1 MRHWT
6 DRRQRSSRPPACR
19 VFRQAHYRLA
29 TSACSAMTS
38 RGRLRAKQEE
48 DREDL
53 MLKMTGA
60 VLAAGLTFAAPA
72 FAADAPAEIKIGTIY
87 ASSGRYASI
96 SMPVYSGLKLWI
108 DQKNAEGGVYVKA
121 FDKKIPVKLVSYDD
135 QSNTATASTLYNQL
149 ITQDK
154 VDLLVADSGS
164 VLTAPAVAIARDHK
178 MFLFDQT
185 GTGASF
191 FSKDNPY
198 IALMADPVSTVW
210 PKPVA
215 DFVSHDGP
223 GLGIKKI
230 AILYSTNEFTST
242 QANAFRKFVKD
253 SGAPIEIVYDQGI
266 PTETTNYTVIINNIS
281 NAQPDAVLHFG
292 YAPNDIAFLRN
303 VQDVGTKFKMLFCI
317 YPGIETEL
325 LEKNVGAKGL
335 ENVFTYVPSSEIKYD
350 VNFGMNLDQ
359 FKETWKKK
367 YTDGKVE
374 FGFNSVAGYTTGLI
388 MEKAMS
394 VATSMD
400 QMELR
405 KATFSLSNQLKT
417 LDGTFALD
425 EMGGQIGELTPLGQL
440 VVDEHEHIKFVSIYP
455 HETATG
461 KPVYPAP

>member
-1 MRHWT
+1 MY
-6 DRRQRSSRPPACR
+6 R
-19 VFRQAHYRLA
+19 V
-29 TSACSAMTS
+29 M
-38 RGRLRAKQEE
+38 
-48 DREDL
+48 
-53 MLKMTGA
+53 GA
-60 VLAAGLTFAAPA
+60 ALAAGLTFAVPA
-72 FAADAPAEIKIGTIY
+72 LAADAPAEIKIGTLY

-96 SMPVYSGLKLWI
+96 SMPVFTGLKIWA

-121 FDKKIPVKLVSYDD
+121 FDKKIPVKLVAYDD

-210 PKPVA
+210 PKPIA
-215 DFVSHDGP
+215 DFIIHDGP
-223 GLGIKKI
+223 ALGIKKV
-230 AILYSTNEFTST
+230 AILYSTNEFTGT
-242 QANAFRKFVKD
+242 QANAFRKFIKD

-266 PTETTNYTVIINNIS
+266 PTETTNYTVTINNI
-281 NAQPDAVLHFG
+281 NNTNPDAVIHLG

-303 VQDVGTKFKMLFCI
+303 LQDVGIKFKMLFCI

-325 LEKNVGAKGL
+325 LEKNVGEKGL
-335 ENVFTYVPSSEIKYD
+335 EHVFTYVPSSELDYP
-350 VNFGMNLDQ
+350 VEFGMNLKQYRAAWD
-359 FKETWKKK
+359 KVN
-367 YTDGKVE
+367 TDGKVE
-374 FGFNSVAGYTTGLI
+374 FGFNAVAGYTTGLVL
-388 MEKAMS
+388 EKTLS
-394 VATSMD
+394 VATSLD

-405 KATFSLSNQLKT
+405 NATFSLSGKLKT

-440 VVDEHEHIKFVSIYP
+440 ALDDQGHLKFVSIYP

>member
-1 MRHWT
+1 M
-6 DRRQRSSRPPACR
+6 
-19 VFRQAHYRLA
+19 
-29 TSACSAMTS
+29 
-38 RGRLRAKQEE
+38 LRNTLVA
-48 DREDL
+48 
-53 MLKMTGA
+53 
-60 VLAAGLTFAAPA
+60 LAAAVTLAGPA
-72 FAADAPAEIKIGTIY
+72 FAADAPAEIKIGTLY

-96 SMPVYSGLKLWI
+96 SMPVHSALKLWVE
-108 DQKNAEGGVYVKA
+108 QKNADGGVYVKA
-121 FDKKIPVKLVSYDD
+121 FDKKIPIKLVAYDD

-149 ITQDK
+149 VTQDK

-215 DFVSHDGP
+215 DFVTHDGP
-223 GLGIKKI
+223 GLGIKKV
-230 AILYSTNEFTST
+230 AILYATNEFTGT
-242 QANAFRKFVKD
+242 QANAFRKFAKE
-253 SGAPIEIVYDQGI
+253 SGAPIDIVYDQGV
-266 PTETTNYTVIINNIS
+266 PTETTNYTVIINNI
-281 NAQPDAVLHFG
+281 NNTNPDAVIHFG

-303 VQDVGTKFKMLFCI
+303 AQDVGVKFKMLFCI

-335 ENVFTYVPSSEIKYD
+335 EHVFTYVPSSQLDYPVE
-350 VNFGMNLDQ
+350 FGMTL
-359 FKETWKKK
+359 KEYRAAWDKK
-367 YTDGKVE
+367 YSDGKVE
-374 FGFNSVAGYTTGLI
+374 FGFNAVAGYTTGLVI
-388 MEKAMS
+388 EKTLS
-394 VATSMD
+394 VAASLD

-405 KATFSLSNQLKT
+405 RAVFSLSGKLKT
-417 LDGTFALD
+417 LDGTFELD

-440 VVDEHEHIKFVSIYP
+440 VVDEHDHVKFISIYP

-461 KPVYPAP
+461 KPIYPAP

>member
-1 MRHWT
+1 MFKK
-6 DRRQRSSRPPACR
+6 S
-19 VFRQAHYRLA
+19 
-29 TSACSAMTS
+29 
-38 RGRLRAKQEE
+38 
-48 DREDL
+48 
-53 MLKMTGA
+53 
-60 VLAAGLTFAAPA
+60 LAALAACVTLVGPA
-72 FAADAPAEIKIGTIY
+72 FAADAPAEIKVGTLY

-96 SMPVYSGLKLWI
+96 SMPVYSSLKLWVE
-108 DQKNAEGGVYVKA
+108 QKNADGGVYVKA
-121 FDKKIPVKLVSYDD
+121 FDKKIPIKLVSYDD

-215 DFVSHDGP
+215 DFITHDGP
-223 GLGIKKI
+223 GLGIKKV
-230 AILYSTNEFTST
+230 AILYATNEFTGT

-253 SGAPIEIVYDQGI
+253 SGAPIEIVYDQGV
-266 PTETTNYTVIINNIS
+266 PTETTNYTVIINNI
-281 NAQPDAVLHFG
+281 NNTNPDAVIHFG

-303 VQDVGTKFKMLFCI
+303 VQDVGIKFKMLFSI
-317 YPGIETEL
+317 YAGLETEL

-335 ENVFTYVPSSEIKYD
+335 EHIYTYVPPSELDYP
-350 VNFGMNLDQ
+350 VNFGMDMKDFRAAWQ
-359 FKETWKKK
+359 KK
-367 YTDGKVE
+367 YSDGKME
-374 FGFNSVAGYTTGLI
+374 FGFNAVAGYTTALVI
-388 MEKAMS
+388 EKALG
-394 VATSMD
+394 VANSLD
-400 QMELR
+400 QLELR
-405 KATFSLSNQLKT
+405 RAVFSLNNELKT

-440 VVDEHEHIKFVSIYP
+440 ALDEHGHIKFVSLYP
-455 HETATG
+455 HESATG

>member
-1 MRHWT
+1 MIR
-6 DRRQRSSRPPACR
+6 
-19 VFRQAHYRLA
+19 
-29 TSACSAMTS
+29 TS
-38 RGRLRAKQEE
+38 
-48 DREDL
+48 
-53 MLKMTGA
+53 
-60 VLAAGLTFAAPA
+60 LAALAAVATLAGPA
-72 FAADAPAEIKIGTIY
+72 FAADAPAEIKIGTLY

-96 SMPVYSGLKLWI
+96 SMPVYSALKLWA
-108 DQKNAEGGVYVKA
+108 DQKNADGGVYVKA
-121 FDKKIPVKLVSYDD
+121 FDKKLPVKLVSYDD
-135 QSNTATASTLYNQL
+135 QSNTATAATLYNQL

-178 MFLFDQT
+178 TFLFDQT

-215 DFVSHDGP
+215 DFITHDGP
-223 GLGIKKI
+223 ALGIKKI
-230 AILYSTNEFTST
+230 AILYSTNEFTGT

-253 SGAPIEIVYDQGI
+253 SGAPIEIVYDQGV

-281 NAQPDAVLHFG
+281 NADPDAVITFG

-303 VQDVGTKFKMLFCI
+303 VQDVGTNFKMLFAI
-317 YPGIETEL
+317 YPGLETEL

-335 ENVFTYVPSSEIKYD
+335 EHIWTYVPPSELDYP
-350 VNFGMNLDQ
+350 VNFGMTMKDY
-359 FKETWKKK
+359 KTAWAKS
-367 YTDGKVE
+367 YSDGKIE
-374 FGFNSVAGYTTGLI
+374 FGFNAIAGYTTALVI
-388 MEKAMS
+388 EKTLS
-394 VATSMD
+394 VATSLD

-405 KATFSLSNQLKT
+405 KAVFSLSGQLKT

-425 EMGGQIGELTPLGQL
+425 EMGGQVGELTPLGQL
-440 VVDEHEHIKFVSIYP
+440 TLDDHGHIKFVSIYP

>member
-1 MRHWT
+1 MIKN
-6 DRRQRSSRPPACR
+6 S
-19 VFRQAHYRLA
+19 
-29 TSACSAMTS
+29 
-38 RGRLRAKQEE
+38 
-48 DREDL
+48 
-53 MLKMTGA
+53 
-60 VLAAGLTFAAPA
+60 LAALAALAALAGPV
-72 FAADAPAEIKIGTIY
+72 FAADAPAEIRIGTLY

-96 SMPVYSGLKLWI
+96 SMPVYSALKLWA

-121 FDKKIPVKLVSYDD
+121 FDKKLPVKLVSYDD

-149 ITQDK
+149 VTQDK

-198 IALMADPVSTVW
+198 IALMADPVSTIW

-215 DFVSHDGP
+215 DFISHDGP
-223 GLGIKKI
+223 ALGIKKV
-230 AILYSTNEFTST
+230 AMLYSTNEFTGT
-242 QANAFRKFVKD
+242 QANAFRKFVKE
-253 SGAPIEIVYDQGI
+253 SGAPIEIVYDQGV

-281 NAQPDAVLHFG
+281 NTDPDAVITFG

-303 VQDVGTKFKMLFCI
+303 VQDVGVNFKMLFCI
-317 YPGIETEL
+317 YAGIETEL
-325 LEKNVGAKGL
+325 LEKNVGEKGL
-335 ENVFTYVPSSEIKYD
+335 EHIFTYVPPLELDYP
-350 VNFGMNLDQ
+350 VNFGLTMKDYKAAW
-359 FKETWKKK
+359 KEK
-367 YTDGKVE
+367 YPDGKIE
-374 FGFNSVAGYTTGLI
+374 FGFNAVAGYTTGLVI
-388 MEKAMS
+388 EKTLS
-394 VATSMD
+394 VATSLD

-405 KATFSLSNQLKT
+405 RAVFSLSGELKT

-425 EMGGQIGELTPLGQL
+425 ETGGQIGELTPLGQI
-440 VVDEHEHIKFVSIYP
+440 VRDDHGHIKFVSIYP